1 MSEQI
6 NKVLASTAQAFT
18 TAEQKQARDN
28 ISAQAK
34 ITYSYSAGSNFIT
47 AIDGSGVGNPL
58 ALTTVYHDGNLSGL
72 GTSASLLGLNDPM
85 HFTSQRSAEDPVSSM
100 KLAYSGIRFEVPSAW
115 TAEHSFTNSKIG
127 YEWPSALDTEN
138 HRGWYSH
145 SMLDGRSM
153 SISAHDCS
161 YIKCNVIT
169 ATTVDSPYLGI
180 YGGYGSGYNQTSIVA
195 AVSDQNRPDPYISFN
210 ASGSSELVDMS
221 SIRRWNAK
229 QDASGMSAFVPY
241 SAVKADSDSAVTS
254 INGSSVGK
262 FTGVSANY
270 NITGNG
276 TSGSPLGAS
285 DPIQLTAS
293 DKTAS
298 YGSNNA
304 FFTSSGY
311 STKVLSTAVELNGNN
326 VSSTAR
332 ASGFRVRADMGGS
345 YAYADYGVQGITYD
359 VPLPGWGDE
368 SASFSVGGIRGVG
381 NFGSNMYDD
390 NWLSAHRYQGT
401 GDTGNGM
408 WQDVGYYNGTSVLRY
423 PSITLYTPGDSAV
436 INHSSIAYWNGKLD
450 SLSINYGLSGNG
462 TSGSPLGVTAC
473 SGKFE
478 GLHSDYFYAL
488 TSRDLVFSSYDKDNS
503 RTEAKTV
510 FNEYGMRMTGYNTAG
525 SASSVITLQDDGYR
539 FEDAVNNTEV
549 KLNSTSLKFT
559 VGAYPNY
566 SSEVVDTASI
576 QRWNSY
582 SAGNWAESG
591 NPLSTGYGGNQV
603 SAASQYNETGNWAAR
618 TVKMSGLPDQTLYGF
633 QSRPNG
639 TATYGI
645 NQAGAFVAVPQQKY
659 FTYLFHETGAA
670 VHTFDME
677 IYPTGLTADAR
688 LDFVN
693 LCSAAS
699 ANVKTD
705 SFHGN
710 TANINPG
717 ESATMWYIATADIW
731 TDGANPVPV

>member
-6 NKVLASTAQAFT
+6 NKVLASTAQSFS

-28 ISAQAK
+28 IGAQASGD
-34 ITYSYSAGSNFIT
+34 YVSATTFNNF
-47 AIDGSGVGNPL
+47 
-58 ALTTVYHDGNLSGL
+58 
-72 GTSASLLGLNDPM
+72 
-85 HFTSQRSAEDPVSSM
+85 
-100 KLAYSGIRFEVPSAW
+100 
-115 TAEHSFTNSKIG
+115 
-127 YEWPSALDTEN
+127 
-138 HRGWYSH
+138 
-145 SMLDGRSM
+145 
-153 SISAHDCS
+153 SAHVES
-161 YIKCNVIT
+161 
-169 ATTVDSPYLGI
+169 
-180 YGGYGSGYNQTSIVA
+180 
-195 AVSDQNRPDPYISFN
+195 
-210 ASGSSELVDMS
+210 
-221 SIRRWNAK
+221 AK
-229 QDASGMSAFVPY
+229 QDASAMSAYVPY
-241 SAVKADSDSAVTS
+241 SAISADADSAITS

-276 TSGSPLGAS
+276 TSGSPLGVS

-293 DKTAS
+293 DKTAT
-298 YGSNNA
+298 YGSTNA
-304 FFTSSGY
+304 LFTSNNY
-311 STKVLSTAVELNGNN
+311 STRVMSTAVEINGNGI
-326 VSSTAR
+326 SSTAR
-332 ASGFRVRADMGGS
+332 ASGYRVKADLGGS
-345 YAYADYGVQGITYD
+345 TAYANYGVQGVSYE
-359 VPLPGWGDE
+359 VPLPGWSDE
-368 SASFSVGGIRGVG
+368 TAAFTVDGIRGVG

-390 NWLSAHRYQGT
+390 NWVSAHRYQGT

-408 WQDVGYYNGTSVLRY
+408 WQDIGYYNGTAVLRN
-423 PSITLYTPGDSAV
+423 PRIVLYTPGNSAT
-436 INHSSIAYWNGKLD
+436 IDHSSIAYWNGKLD
-450 SLSINYGLSGNG
+450 SLQTNYGLSGNG

-503 RTEAKTV
+503 RPEAKTV
-510 FNEYGMRMTGYNTAG
+510 FNEYGMRMTSYDTTGN
-525 SASSVITLQDDGYR
+525 ASGVITLQDNGFR
-539 FEDAVNNTEV
+539 FEDAANSSES
-549 KLNSTSLKFT
+549 KLNSTGLTLTIGTF
-559 VGAYPNY
+559 PNY

-576 QRWNSY
+576 RRWNSY

-591 NPLSTGYGGNQV
+591 NPLSTGYGGNQC
-603 SAASQYNETGNWAAR
+603 SAASQYNDTGNWAAR

-639 TATYGI
+639 TALYGV
-645 NQAGAFVAVPQQKY
+645 NNAGAFVAVPQQKY

-731 TDGANPVPV
+731 TDGMNPVPV

>member
-1 MSEQI
+1 MS
-6 NKVLASTAQAFT
+6 L
-18 TAEQKQARDN
+18 
-28 ISAQAK
+28 
-34 ITYSYSAGSNFIT
+34 
-47 AIDGSGVGNPL
+47 
-58 ALTTVYHDGNLSGL
+58 
-72 GTSASLLGLNDPM
+72 
-85 HFTSQRSAEDPVSSM
+85 
-100 KLAYSGIRFEVPSAW
+100 
-115 TAEHSFTNSKIG
+115 
-127 YEWPSALDTEN
+127 
-138 HRGWYSH
+138 
-145 SMLDGRSM
+145 
-153 SISAHDCS
+153 SAHDCS

-229 QDASGMSAFVPY
+229 QDASGMTAFVPY

-293 DKTAS
+293 DKTAK
-298 YGSNNA
+298 YGSTNA
-304 FFTSSGY
+304 FFTSNGY
-311 STKVLSTAVELNGNN
+311 STKVLSTAVEINGNG

-332 ASGFRVRADMGGS
+332 ASGFRVKADLGGS
-345 YAYADYGVQGITYD
+345 YAYADYGVQGVTYG
-359 VPLPGWGDE
+359 VPLPGWSDE
-368 SASFSVGGIRGVG
+368 SAHFTVDGVRGVG

-401 GDTGNGM
+401 GDTGCGM
-408 WQDVGYYNGTSVLRY
+408 WLDAGYHDGSNVGRY
-423 PSITLYTPGDSAV
+423 PRIVLYTPGDSAT
-436 INHSSIAYWNGKLD
+436 IGHSSIAYWNGKLD
-450 SLSINYGLSGNG
+450 NLHTNYGLSGNG

-473 SGKFE
+473 SGKFA

-525 SASSVITLQDDGYR
+525 NESSVITLQDDGYR
-539 FEDAVNNTEV
+539 YEDATNNTEV

-582 SAGNWAESG
+582 SAGNWSESG
-591 NPLSTGYGGNQV
+591 NSLSTGFGGNQV
-603 SAASQYNETGNWAAR
+603 TAASQYNAGAGNWACR
-618 TVKMSGLPDQTLYGF
+618 TVKMSGLPDQNLYGF
-633 QSRPNG
+633 QSKPQGTG
-639 TATYGI
+639 TAYMV
-645 NQAGAFVAVPQQKY
+645 NPAGAFIQYQPTY
-659 FTYLFHETGAA
+659 FCKLYHKTGA
-670 VHTFDME
+670 VCEDLGTSF
-677 IYPTGLTADAR
+677 YPTGLTADAR
-688 LDFVN
+688 LDFIN

-699 ANVKTD
+699 ANIMTD
-705 SFHGN
+705 TFHGN
-710 TANINPG
+710 TAIFNPG

-731 TDGANPVPV
+731 TDGVNPVPV

>member
-1 MSEQI
+1 MSEKL
-6 NKVLASTAQAFT
+6 NKVIANLPQSFT
-18 TAEQKQARDN
+18 TAEQKIARDN
-28 ISAQAK
+28 IGAQA
-34 ITYSYSAGSNFIT
+34 
-47 AIDGSGVGNPL
+47 SGDYV
-58 ALTTVYHDGNLSGL
+58 
-72 GTSASLLGLNDPM
+72 SASTFN
-85 HFTSQRSAEDPVSSM
+85 
-100 KLAYSGIRFEVPSAW
+100 
-115 TAEHSFTNSKIG
+115 SF
-127 YEWPSALDTEN
+127 
-138 HRGWYSH
+138 
-145 SMLDGRSM
+145 
-153 SISAHDCS
+153 SAHVES
-161 YIKCNVIT
+161 
-169 ATTVDSPYLGI
+169 
-180 YGGYGSGYNQTSIVA
+180 
-195 AVSDQNRPDPYISFN
+195 
-210 ASGSSELVDMS
+210 
-221 SIRRWNAK
+221 AK
-229 QDASGMSAFVPY
+229 QDASAMSSYVPY
-241 SAVKADSDSAVTS
+241 SAISADADSAITS

-262 FTGVSANY
+262 FTGVSAHY

-276 TSGSPLGAS
+276 TSGSPLGVS
-285 DPIQLTAS
+285 DPIRLTAS

-298 YGSNNA
+298 YGSTNA
-304 FFTSSGY
+304 FFTSNNY
-311 STKVLSTAVELNGNN
+311 STKVLSTAVELNGNSL
-326 VSSTAR
+326 SSTAR
-332 ASGFRVRADMGGS
+332 ASGFRVKADMGGS
-345 YAYADYGVQGITYD
+345 YAYADYGVQGITYG
-359 VPLPGWGDE
+359 VPLPGWSDE
-368 SASFSVGGIRGVG
+368 SAHFTVDGIRGVG

-401 GDTGNGM
+401 GDTGCGM
-408 WQDVGYYNGTSVLRY
+408 WLDAGYHDGSNVGRY
-423 PSITLYTPGDSAV
+423 PRIILYTPGDSAT
-436 INHSSIAYWNGKLD
+436 IDHSSIAYWNGKLD
-450 SLSINYGLSGNG
+450 SLQTNYGLSGNG
-462 TSGSPLGVTAC
+462 TSGYPLGVTAC
-473 SGKFE
+473 SGQFI

-539 FEDAVNNTEV
+539 FENAANNTEV

-582 SAGNWAESG
+582 SAGNWSESG
-591 NPLSTGYGGNQV
+591 NPLSTGFGGNQA
-603 SAASQYNETGNWAAR
+603 SAASQYNDTGNWAAR
-618 TVKMSGLPDQTLYGF
+618 TLKISGLPDQTLYGF

-639 TATYGI
+639 SATYGI
-645 NQAGAFVAVPQQKY
+645 NKAGAFVAVPQQKY

-670 VHTFDME
+670 VHQFDIE

-705 SFHGN
+705 TFHGN
-710 TANINPG
+710 TANISPG

>member
-6 NKVLASTAQAFT
+6 NKVLASTAQAFS

-28 ISAQAK
+28 IGAQA
-34 ITYSYSAGSNFIT
+34 
-47 AIDGSGVGNPL
+47 SGDYV
-58 ALTTVYHDGNLSGL
+58 
-72 GTSASLLGLNDPM
+72 SASTFNN
-85 HFTSQRSAEDPVSSM
+85 F
-100 KLAYSGIRFEVPSAW
+100 
-115 TAEHSFTNSKIG
+115 
-127 YEWPSALDTEN
+127 
-138 HRGWYSH
+138 
-145 SMLDGRSM
+145 
-153 SISAHDCS
+153 SAHVES
-161 YIKCNVIT
+161 
-169 ATTVDSPYLGI
+169 
-180 YGGYGSGYNQTSIVA
+180 
-195 AVSDQNRPDPYISFN
+195 
-210 ASGSSELVDMS
+210 
-221 SIRRWNAK
+221 AK
-229 QDASGMSAFVPY
+229 QDASAMSGYVPY
-241 SAVKADSDSAVTS
+241 SAISADADSAITS

-285 DPIQLTAS
+285 DPIQLTAA

-298 YGSNNA
+298 YGSTNA
-304 FFTSSGY
+304 FFTSNNY
-311 STKVLSTAVELNGNN
+311 STKVLSTAVELNGNG

-332 ASGFRVRADMGGS
+332 ASGYRVKADLGGS
-345 YAYADYGVQGITYD
+345 FAYGNYGVQGVVYE
-359 VPLPGWGDE
+359 VPLPGWSDE
-368 SASFSVGGIRGVG
+368 SAHFTVDGIRGVG

-401 GDTGNGM
+401 GDTGCGM
-408 WQDVGYYNGTSVLRY
+408 WLDAGYHDGSNVGRY
-423 PSITLYTPGDSAV
+423 PRIVLYTPGDSAV
-436 INHSSIAYWNGKLD
+436 INHSSIAYWDGKLD

-503 RTEAKTV
+503 RPEAKTV
-510 FNEYGMRMTGYNTAG
+510 FNEYGMRLTGFNTAG
-525 SASSVITLQDDGYR
+525 NESSVITLQDDGYR
-539 FEDAVNNTEV
+539 YEDAENNTEV
-549 KLNSTSLKFT
+549 KLNSTSLRFT

-591 NPLSTGYGGNQV
+591 NPLSTGFGGNPV
-603 SAASQYNETGNWAAR
+603 TAASQYNAGAGNWAAR
-618 TVKMSGLPDQTLYGF
+618 TVKVSGLPDQTLYGF

-645 NQAGAFVAVPQQKY
+645 NQAGAFVEVPQQKY

-670 VHTFDME
+670 VHQLDTDIF
-677 IYPTGLTADAR
+677 PAGLTADAR

-699 ANVKTD
+699 ANIMTD
-705 SFHGN
+705 TFHGN
-710 TANINPG
+710 TAIINPG
-717 ESATMWYIATADIW
+717 ESATMWYIAAVNIW
-731 TDGANPVPV
+731 TDGVNPVPV